1 MFSQQLFAGIINKFP
16 SEAAIKPIL
25 PFGKM
30 FKCYTEIAVSSPR
43 LEQRESYF
51 MCFLSPVVF
60 EQVFVVLG
68 KEVSQ

>member
-1 MFSQQLFAGIINKFP
+1 MSFQQLFADIINKFP

-30 FKCYTEIAVSSPR
+30 LKCYTEIAVSRPR
-43 LEQRESYF
+43 LEQRESDF
-51 MCFLSPVVF
+51 MCFLSPGAF

-68 KEVSQ
+68 K